1 MDLLE
6 ELLAERDIRKVLA
19 LYPQYADDNACHD
32 WANLFAE
39 DGALVVGPQRIQGR
53 ETLRA
58 WLAQVQSDLTL
69 RHLMVN
75 QHITVD
81 SPTTARATMDMVL
94 LGAEGGKWIVRSS
107 PRYNDRL
114 VKTADGWKFAERV
127 LELRAP

>member
-6 ELLAERDIRKVLA
+6 ELLAEREIRKVLA
-19 LYPQYADDNACHD
+19 LYAHYADDNASDD

-39 DGALVVGPQRIQGR
+39 DGVLVVGPQRIQGR

-58 WLAQVQSDLTL
+58 WLAQVQADLKL

-75 QHITVD
+75 QHITVE
-81 SPTTARATMDMVL
+81 SPTTARATMDMIL
-94 LGAEGGKWIVRSS
+94 LGADGGRWVVRSS
-107 PRYNDRL
+107 PRYSDRL

-127 LELRAP
+127 LELRVP